1 MPQLDKVTFLSQF
14 FWFCVV
20 FGVLYLC
27 LVKYYLPAFARIV
40 KLRKNFSDTEL
51 VHDENSKANNASSHI
66 FKESIDE
73 SLESLK
79 SCSQNLQSSSLKVS
93 EKMIDKLSQ
102 GNLTALSSKARSNRT
117 LTEFSLIRVV
127 PPMGR
132 SFQLSFDNDLQVD
145 LYNNAIRECCNSSEF
160 FYAVEKTKR
169 KSKAKK
175 AKKASK

>member
-20 FGVLYLC
+20 FGGLYLC
-27 LVKYYLPAFARIV
+27 LVKYYLPVFARIV
-40 KLRKNFSDTEL
+40 KLRQNFSDTEL
-51 VHDENSKANNASSHI
+51 VHDENSKVNNASSHI

-79 SCSQNLQSSSLKVS
+79 SCSQNLQTSSVKVS
-93 EKMIDKLSQ
+93 EKMIDKISQ
-102 GNLTALSSKARSNRT
+102 GNLAALSSKARSDRT
-117 LTEFSLIRVV
+117 LAEFSLIRVV

-145 LYNNAIRECCNSSEF
+145 SYNNVVREWFDTSQIF
-160 FYAVEKTKR
+160 HAVESTKK